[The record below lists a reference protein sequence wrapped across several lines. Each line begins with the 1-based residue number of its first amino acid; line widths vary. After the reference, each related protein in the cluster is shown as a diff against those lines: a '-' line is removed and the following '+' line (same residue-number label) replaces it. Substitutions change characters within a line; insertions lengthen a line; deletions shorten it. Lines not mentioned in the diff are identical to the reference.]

1 MLEPV
6 KVSSPRVGD
15 SMDSSSSRSRSYT
28 SQERESKNIVRT
40 PDNTPP
46 RPFTLPPSRVM
57 LPRQLAFGPVGSQLQ
72 ASGHTKTFNY
82 FQQNSPLA
90 IPQEQATGVPTS
102 ASYLQ
107 PNSPQ
112 AIPNKQTLVGVPMSA
127 SYLQPNSSQA
137 IPNKQTLGVPMSASY
152 RTLHAFPSAAPGSL
166 GCSPSTFSV
175 FQFRSNPDP

>member
-1 MLEPV
+1 M
-6 KVSSPRVGD
+6 
-15 SMDSSSSRSRSYT
+15 
-28 SQERESKNIVRT
+28 RT

-127 SYLQPNSSQA
+127 SYRP
-137 IPNKQTLGVPMSASY
+137 
-152 RTLHAFPSAAPGSL
+152 LHTFPSAAPGSL
-166 GCSPSTFSV
+166 GFSPSTFSV
-175 FQFRSNPDP
+175 FQFR